1 MRERQCV
8 CGLAAFV
15 CRHAIAHKLVD
26 LLLCSLTFRRRHVH
40 VFEHVSVRV
49 CVCVQSYVVVPSMP
63 CVVFSPVRQGGADD
77 PGPAMAVALA
87 LFWNVSFLLLLL
99 AQVTGY
105 PGAVEV

>member
-1 MRERQCV
+1 MFMCSSMS
-8 CGLAAFV
+8 
-15 CRHAIAHKLVD
+15 
-26 LLLCSLTFRRRHVH
+26 LC
-40 VFEHVSVRV
+40 V
-49 CVCVQSYVVVPSMP
+49 CVCPKLCCGAVHALCCILSSAP
-63 CVVFSPVRQGGADD
+63 GGADD